1 MEERI
6 RKKIELEN
14 LIRKKEQINE
24 EYRQK
29 QLYLQV
35 MDEEINHRNSENVEI
50 LDKALGRAGMDD
62 IIKNGYISEKDK

>member
-1 MEERI
+1 
-6 RKKIELEN
+6 
-14 LIRKKEQINE
+14 
-24 EYRQK
+24 
-29 QLYLQV
+29 